1 MERGIDG
8 FFQSV
13 RQSGFQSAP
22 YSVRQSVRKSVLIC
36 PLLLLLL
43 PAAVAAQSVVGP
55 AVAFPTK
62 PIRIVAPFP
71 PGGPVDL
78 LARMV
83 GEKLQLQ
90 WGQPVIVENKPGA
103 GGNIGIKAVAAAQAD
118 GHTLLLVPAGNITIN
133 ATLMKDLPF
142 NWERDFAAVTKIAT
156 APNILAVNPSLG
168 VKTVAELIA
177 LARAQSGR
185 LSYGSPGIGS
195 GLHLAGEL
203 FKREAGIDIL
213 HVPYKGTTQA
223 MGDLMGGQLSMMFGA
238 MPTLLPQVKA
248 GKLRAL
254 AVTSAQRA
262 SAAPELPTLEQ
273 SGLKGFDVSS
283 WYGLMAPA
291 ATPRDIV
298 AMLQAQIA
306 LIVALPEVKAS
317 LEAQGLYPVANSPA
331 VFTDQIRAET
341 ARWARVIGEAHI
353 KPE

>member
-1 MERGIDG
+1 MKRRV
-8 FFQSV
+8 QRSL
-13 RQSGFQSAP
+13 QWL
-22 YSVRQSVRKSVLIC
+22 VLG
-36 PLLLLLL
+36 LGWLSLG
-43 PAAVAAQSVVGP
+43 AAAQP
-55 AVAFPTK
+55 AGAPAYPAK

-78 LARMV
+78 LARML
-83 GEKLQLQ
+83 GEKLQQ
-90 WGQPVIVENKPGA
+90 RWGQPVLVENKPGA
-103 GGNIGIKAVAAAQAD
+103 GGNIGIKAVADAAAD
-118 GHTLLLVPAGNITIN
+118 GYTLLLVPAGNITIN
-133 ATLMKDLPF
+133 ATLMKDMPF
-142 NWERDFAAVTKIAT
+142 NWERDFAAVTQIAT
-156 APNILAVNPSLG
+156 APNILAVNPAI
-168 VKTVAELIA
+168 KATTVAELIA
-177 LARAQSGR
+177 LARARPGG

-262 SAAPELPTLEQ
+262 PAAPELPTLAE

-298 AMLQAQIA
+298 ARLQAEIA
-306 LIVALPEVKAS
+306 LIVALPEVKAG
-317 LEAQGLYPVANSPA
+317 LEAQGLYPVANRPD
-331 VFTDQIRAET
+331 VFAAQIRAET
-341 ARWARVIGEAHI
+341 ARWARVIREADI